1 MRSLDMEIA
10 GEFIVMAAELM
21 LIKSR
26 MLLPRQ
32 ESAEDPRAPL
42 VDALLEHRRAQI
54 AAEFL
59 RLQSAGHFDTFTKP
73 PSEPEKSDY
82 SRNHAVE
89 LLAEAFSRIAAR
101 MSLREPAAD
110 PELFKKIEERYY
122 SVEEKTVALISK
134 LEQLQV
140 CRFDTLFERV
150 ASRGEAVAVF
160 LALLELVRDG
170 VIDVERNGDDI
181 ELSLGANADTYERTE
196 HDEY

>member
-1 MRSLDMEIA
+1 M
-10 GEFIVMAAELM
+10 
-21 LIKSR
+21 IKI
-26 MLLPRQ
+26 
-32 ESAEDPRAPL
+32 ENIKNKIFCAEDPRAPL

-134 LEQLQV
+134 LEQLRV